1 NRPPKIDIFFVIWYN
16 VKMEEIIKSVIGF
29 IAILIVGLAGVT
41 VSEVMRLGDM
51 NALIMTVDNV
61 SHTR

>member
-1 NRPPKIDIFFVIWYN
+1 
-16 VKMEEIIKSVIGF
+16 MEEIIKSVIGF